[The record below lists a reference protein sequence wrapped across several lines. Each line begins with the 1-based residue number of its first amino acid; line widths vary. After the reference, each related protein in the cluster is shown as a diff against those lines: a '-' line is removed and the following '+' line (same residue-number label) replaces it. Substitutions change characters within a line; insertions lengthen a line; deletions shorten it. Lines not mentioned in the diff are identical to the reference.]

1 MKRDEKFKAKMAAE
15 RRRLAGPVALT
26 AILLVASIVA
36 LFLPMWGIPLG
47 VDLAGG
53 NSVTLTASDYADG
66 AGAADV
72 LAVLR
77 NRADAL
83 EQHDVQVSQTGDDT
97 FDLRVPA
104 GYDAASVADALTQG
118 GSLELVRVDT
128 ISDADVLQKLQNN
141 ASNVTLEQ
149 GSYDAFVTPDEVKG
163 ASVVSQSYYGM
174 TYYAVSVSLDADG
187 ASSLADV
194 TEDLSQDGASGQIAV
209 VMDGTVIAS
218 PSVSTK
224 IEGGKI
230 NISGGFTEDQAYAY
244 ASAIAGGELP
254 CSLSQTEPAEVG
266 ATLGDE
272 APQIVLAAFV
282 AVSLIVG
289 IIVARRFG
297 MAGRVAADAATVS
310 VLLAL
315 GILTLVA
322 RFDVVILGRM
332 ELVGLAATELC
343 ALIAGTCVAARYC
356 SERAAGASVRKSQ
369 QVACGTERHR
379 LMGVAAAVLALAV
392 IVAIIVPGH
401 NRELAVCV
409 ACGMAALV
417 YALAVAVPT
426 QLALYTV
433 GDAAAGSDDAAC
445 VQDAEPGE
453 DAGEQ
458 PAPKS
463 GE

>member
-36 LFLPMWGIPLG
+36 LFLPAWGIPLG

-53 NSVTLTASDYADG
+53 NAVTLTASDYADG

-72 LAVLR
+72 LTVLR

-97 FDLRVPA
+97 FELRVPA

-149 GSYDAFVTPDEVKG
+149 GSYDAFVTPDEVRG

-244 ASAIAGGELP
+244 ASAIAGGKLP

-272 APQIVLAAFV
+272 APEIVLAAFV
-282 AVSLIVG
+282 VVSLLVGVIV
-289 IIVARRFG
+289 VRRFG

-356 SERAAGASVRKSQ
+356 SERTAGASVRKSQ
-369 QVACGTERHR
+369 QVACGTELHR

-392 IVAIIVPGH
+392 VVAIIVPGH

-433 GDAAAGSDDAAC
+433 GDAAAGSGDAAR
-445 VQDAEPGE
+445 VQDAESDE
-453 DAGEQ
+453 DASEQ